1 MSVVIWQFPRDPPRK
16 IGDLLTFKELVKN
29 GPKTFKEGCFYV
41 FFCVLDARQQAD
53 LMFFIS
59 ENAISL
65 NVYSIRESLSVVSQN
80 DQFTCFYHAFGA
92 IARADCQL
100 DHF

>member
-1 MSVVIWQFPRDPPRK
+1 M
-16 IGDLLTFKELVKN
+16 
-29 GPKTFKEGCFYV
+29 
-41 FFCVLDARQQAD
+41 CVLDARQQAD

-65 NVYSIRESLSVVSQN
+65 NVYSIRESLSAVSQS

-100 DHF
+100 VHFWNIVVLALLEGAPKHKFNKRTFSSIHA